1 MKYLME
7 GLMAFTFVF
16 VMGWFSYETKEIWML
31 LAGIFVAA
39 MYLIADW
46 EDSWLTR
53 LQKKNATQLC
63 SKL

>member
-1 MKYLME
+1 LNYHDTGGKMKYLME

-46 EDSWLTR
+46 SD
-53 LQKKNATQLC
+53 
-63 SKL
+63 